1 MKWLQNQD
9 LVSVAD
15 FEEAENTLKLRQV
28 NVDIAAANL
37 QAAATGAKEQKLDW
51 RKTRILALQ
60 EELHMLGERLD
71 RSAISSPLA
80 GRFSAVSSEDTLAV
94 VCDTTAYIVL
104 IPARWQDRGYI
115 ALLQEVEVRIEGTD
129 QRLKGEIAQLGT
141 RVYTINGQQF
151 LPIKALVWDR
161 VGLLVPGLVVH
172 CSIRAPAPW
181 GFIQRILTA

>member
-115 ALLQEVEVRIEGTD
+115 ALLQEVIRRFGKKKHTHFQINLDATDVRGVRWRYSD
-129 QRLKGEIAQLGT
+129 MLRFAFQ
-141 RVYTINGQQF
+141 GQHGVRS
-151 LPIKALVWDR
+151 A
-161 VGLLVPGLVVH
+161 H
-172 CSIRAPAPW
+172 HA
-181 GFIQRILTA
+181 GFEMLT